1 MMNQLSPDYAIL
13 YQSNPYE
20 QDAKELS
27 QSDVDNETDDMLDRL
42 LGNSRRINQLV
53 FDGGTNDFNYPETDT
68 FFELVSKLMVCPAAD
83 RVDYI
88 DDLRKLCE
96 RKLKG
101 EAKEMA
107 IQYLEARDV

>member
-1 MMNQLSPDYAIL
+1 
-13 YQSNPYE
+13 
-20 QDAKELS
+20 
-27 QSDVDNETDDMLDRL
+27 
-42 LGNSRRINQLV
+42 
-53 FDGGTNDFNYPETDT
+53 
-68 FFELVSKLMVCPAAD
+68 LVSKLMVCPAAD

-101 EAKEMA
+101 EAREMA

>member
-1 MMNQLSPDYAIL
+1 
-13 YQSNPYE
+13 
-20 QDAKELS
+20 
-27 QSDVDNETDDMLDRL
+27 
-42 LGNSRRINQLV
+42 
-53 FDGGTNDFNYPETDT
+53 
-68 FFELVSKLMVCPAAD
+68 
-83 RVDYI
+83 VDYI